1 MRQLNK
7 MQKEDPRTGKSNTGN
22 KTAAPDSNDSNREV
36 IKTKKDLTKN
46 LKDLSITATDQSLM
60 ICSAP

>member
-7 MQKEDPRTGKSNTGN
+7 MQKEDPRTGKPNTGN
-22 KTAAPDSNDSNREV
+22 KTPAPDSNDSNRDLA
-36 IKTKKDLTKN
+36 KTKKELTKN
-46 LKDLSITATDQSLM
+46 LKDLSITGIDQSLM